1 MTLDL
6 TELCCGES
14 LFEGGA
20 ASLNVLITSF
30 EPMLANN
37 SDKSFALSFFDKYH
51 SLVIEDRSCWNWNL
65 DARDCTYE
73 GQRERLAHPGRDES

>member
-1 MTLDL
+1 MDEQFVIL
-6 TELCCGES
+6 
-14 LFEGGA
+14 EGGA

-51 SLVIEDRSCWNWNL
+51 SFVSYRRSKLLELELGC
-65 DARDCTYE
+65 
-73 GQRERLAHPGRDES
+73 